1 MTAEIFFQ
9 DFSLI
14 ETSLLK
20 IWTKNIWGDPKKK
33 KDKNDNCI
41 LRDPKSLSDGIKS
54 DTPNIFNNFFWAV
67 APKLQS
73 NITPLSPIE
82 ARKLSNEDKHS
93 LDGFHNPYI
102 QNEKFAFRDIN
113 TEELKLF
120 IKKIKKNK

>member
-82 ARKLSNEDKHS
+82 ARKLSNEDE
-93 LDGFHNPYI
+93 
-102 QNEKFAFRDIN
+102 NEKFAFRDIK
-113 TEELKLF
+113 TEELKLL